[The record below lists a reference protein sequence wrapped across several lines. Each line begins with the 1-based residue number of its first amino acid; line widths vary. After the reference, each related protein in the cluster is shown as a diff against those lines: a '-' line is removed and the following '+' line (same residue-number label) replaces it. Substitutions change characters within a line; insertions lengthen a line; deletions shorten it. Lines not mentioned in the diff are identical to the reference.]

1 MTAIDMKKT
10 GIRIQKYAGKYG
22 YSVKYIQEYLGLSCP
37 QPVYRWYKG
46 QVLPS
51 VDNLLKLSELFH
63 THMEDLIVKD
73 KEGIHF
79 FEDKCVNHNTGLLK
93 RMFAYYSGISGYI
106 RFGLSVQ

>member
-1 MTAIDMKKT
+1 MSAINMKKT
-10 GIRIQKYAGKYG
+10 GIRIQEYAGNYG

-46 QVLPS
+46 QILPS

-63 THMEDLIVKD
+63 THMENLIVKD
-73 KEGIHF
+73 KEDVHT
-79 FEDKCVNHNTGLLK
+79 FEGKHMDHNSGLLK
-93 RMFAYYSGISGYI
+93 RMVTYYSGISGYF